1 MFFFVKSYITVA
13 NYFRL
18 IFPHFSVCVDTDSVG
33 CNYHYRGISY
43 VSGNLITLEC
53 YIRLTDECPR
63 VRLPDLFFFLFFVHL
78 AFDVSQNLRF
88 GHFSSSWGNP
98 SILSGVSLINFKPS
112 SSYYV
117 HLYLIARFLSNEHL
131 LCFSSVAS

>member
-1 MFFFVKSYITVA
+1 MA

-63 VRLPDLFFFLFFVHL
+63 VRLPDLFFFFFVHL

-117 HLYLIARFLSNEHL
+117 HLCLLSHASTLMNTFCASHL
-131 LCFSSVAS
+131 LLPK